1 MPQIFEVIIS
11 IAALFFI
18 ANSLI
23 LAHEF
28 GHYETGRITG
38 VTARSFALG
47 FGPRLVQWTDRRGTV
62 WSLSLLPMGGYV
74 SFPGEESAAEK
85 GGYLSRPPLARMAII
100 AAGPMA
106 NILVAIGIYA
116 CIYTIQGM
124 PTFLPVASSVVPG
137 SPAAVAGFQPGD
149 GILAV
154 DHITIGDFDDLR
166 PILEDHPGQTLKF
179 AVNRH
184 GVVLDLSATLDSKPA
199 GGREV
204 GYLGIWSNVAARQKM
219 GLGQALVTAS
229 QRTWQVLTQTLQGI
243 GRAIT
248 TGQGV
253 GNFRGVIGVAHLAG
267 QAAAAGG
274 DTLLTLMAVLS
285 VNLALMN
292 LLPIP
297 VLDGGAF
304 LFCFFEW
311 IRGRPAPDRVQD
323 FATRAGLVVIMCL
336 FLYST
341 LHDLAGLGVFDWI
354 PDIARAA
361 TTAHI
366 VPNWCEES
374 IAIPTRQF

>member
-1 MPQIFEVIIS
+1 MQQIGQILLS
-11 IAALFFI
+11 LGGLFFI
-18 ANSLI
+18 ANCLI
-23 LAHEF
+23 LAHDF
-28 GHYETGRITG
+28 GHYATARITG
-38 VTARSFALG
+38 VTARHFALG

-74 SFPGEESAAEK
+74 SFPGEQNPTEK

-116 CIYTIQGM
+116 GIYTIQGM
-124 PTFLPVASSVVPG
+124 PIFLPVASSVVPG

-149 GILAV
+149 RILAV
-154 DHITIGDFDDLR
+154 DQISIGNFDTLR
-166 PILEDHPGQTLKF
+166 PILEDHRGQKLIF
-179 AVNRH
+179 AVDRH
-184 GVVLDLSATLDSKPA
+184 GVVLDLSATLESKQA
-199 GGREV
+199 GNREV

-219 GLGQALVTAS
+219 SLGQAVLTAS

-243 GRAIT
+243 GRALT
-248 TGQGV
+248 TGQGAS
-253 GNFRGVIGVAHLAG
+253 NFRGVIGVAHLAG

-297 VLDGGAF
+297 VLDGGAL

-311 IRGRPAPDRVQD
+311 IRGRPAPDHVQD
-323 FATRAGLVVIMCL
+323 FATRAGIVMIMSL
-336 FLYST
+336 FFYST
-341 LHDLAGLGVFDWI
+341 IHD
-354 PDIARAA
+354 
-361 TTAHI
+361 
-366 VPNWCEES
+366 
-374 IAIPTRQF
+374 RQG